1 MPLGTRTE
9 KITLPSSELI
19 RVGRVA
25 RILDV
30 TKKRVY
36 NLIMEGKLEAV
47 KLGPRQTRVTRASL
61 ETYIRRL
68 IQHSR
73 YLRGIIEDYDEEV

>member
-1 MPLGTRTE
+1 MPFNTRTE
-9 KITLPSSELI
+9 KITLPASELI
-19 RVGRVA
+19 RVARVA

-36 NLIMEGKLEAV
+36 HLITEGKLEAV

-61 ETYIRRL
+61 EKYITRL

-73 YLRGIIEDYDEEV
+73 YLRGIIEDYEDDI